1 MVFSLDRSA
10 FLDSKDTFQQA
21 DMRAADTP
29 ECIWGLKKTRPSQPQ
44 HYQAYC
50 RHAHT
55 SRSPSTPR
63 SYSIDW
69 ASLDKPSV
77 HLSGCP
83 TILQRRPHS
92 HSAPSVFNTLSTFP
106 FSHRTL
112 LPSSEHDEDRMEALK
127 NGEWAP
133 WSYDIVTPCVLPYHA
148 RPHLH
153 SKTSV
158 NALPTDNSSH
168 SSAYSCHSIQS
179 SPLIIGALLMPRCLE
194 SVCCDDS
201 YKLAPSHGIEIK
213 ANGI

>member
-10 FLDSKDTFQQA
+10 FLDSKDTLQQA

-29 ECIWGLKKTRPSQPQ
+29 ECIWDLKKTRPSQQQ

-83 TILQRRPHS
+83 TILQRRPRS

-112 LPSSEHDEDRMEALK
+112 LPSSEHDEDRMKALK

-133 WSYDIVTPCVLPYHA
+133 WSYDIVAPCVLPY
-148 RPHLH
+148 
-153 SKTSV
+153 
-158 NALPTDNSSH
+158 
-168 SSAYSCHSIQS
+168 S
-179 SPLIIGALLMPRCLE
+179 SPLSIGALLMPQCLE
-194 SVCCDDS
+194 SVRCDDS

-213 ANGI
+213 ANGT